1 MTGRGKKKV
10 KREREKGALTA
21 WESSITRAVAYAWLA
36 SQRWKV
42 HRARERL
49 REALLCSSR
58 EEPQSPLVGNNNPIF
73 FFFFVS
79 LSNHCATRPA
89 YIFTLL
95 LAMCKGF
102 ALDLF
107 QRRSCALKSFSRESI
122 FYFQKFRGEN
132 KNHKIIS
139 WEWNWLRTTLEKLT
153 LSFIKRSQAN
163 GWTRWKH
170 TPPFVIVVV
179 VGKWFPCSIRGL
191 LTRPYPIQ
199 LGLLCL
205 ITVTA
210 VSR

>member
-1 MTGRGKKKV
+1 MTGRGKKLREK
-10 KREREKGALTA
+10 EREKGALSA

-49 REALLCSSR
+49 REAQLCSSR
-58 EEPQSPLVGNNNPIF
+58 EEPQSPLVGNNNPI

-95 LAMCKGF
+95 LAMCKRF

-122 FYFQKFRGEN
+122 FIFKNLRGEN

-139 WEWNWLRTTLEKLT
+139 WEWNWLGTSLEKLT
-153 LSFIKRSQAN
+153 LS
-163 GWTRWKH
+163 
-170 TPPFVIVVV
+170 
-179 VGKWFPCSIRGL
+179 L
-191 LTRPYPIQ
+191 
-199 LGLLCL
+199 
-205 ITVTA
+205 
-210 VSR
+210 